1 MCQQLN
7 MWPRRVSTLPSALGV
22 QAVAYGMGG
31 GLLQRVNRD
40 TMQFATKLCH
50 IVYADGSQRDIAK
63 MPKSDAAKTVRS
75 AFVSCG
81 VVIATCFCRLLAAH
95 ACSTHSCCALSLLP
109 TTQ

>member
-1 MCQQLN
+1 MPAVQQCPLCKSSN
-7 MWPRRVSTLPSALGV
+7 LPLCV

-63 MPKSDAAKTVRS
+63 MPKSDVAKTVRC
-75 AFVSCG
+75 VSNLMPFSG
-81 VVIATCFCRLLAAH
+81 
-95 ACSTHSCCALSLLP
+95 
-109 TTQ
+109 